1 MAVIG
6 TGEDP
11 VEGGGLPAEQFS
23 KAIKLTGMGMSVAL
37 MIGLGVWGYRLALRD
52 VTGVPVVKAIEGPMR
67 VQPVD
72 PGGRLAQHQGLAVNA
87 VQARGEASD
96 LSDEVLL
103 APEAVNVI
111 DTDVVGLQA
120 RPDGVARGEVATPAA
135 EAGEVVALDGV
146 AEDPNALQAVAEE
159 VPAITTP
166 EDILALADKV
176 ALPEAQKQQ
185 PPEEVGPKI
194 ASISPDIPGVS
205 RSPLPRL
212 RPEGL
217 VASDT
222 YKELDAEEGSSD
234 GTVEV
239 KSEDLPSGTSL
250 AQLGAFQSP
259 EIAREEWERLA
270 QRLGDYLDP
279 KTRVIERAERGGTVF
294 YRLRVAGFDDVN
306 DARRFCSALR
316 TEGSECIP
324 VVLH

>member
-1 MAVIG
+1 MAEIG

-11 VEGGGLPAEQFS
+11 VEGGGLPAEQLS
-23 KAIKLTGMGMSVAL
+23 KAIKMTGMCLSVAL
-37 MIGLGVWGYRLALRD
+37 MIGLGIWGYRLALRD
-52 VTGVPVVKAIEGPMR
+52 VTGVPVVKAIAGPMR
-67 VQPVD
+67 VQPID
-72 PGGRLAQHQGLAVNA
+72 PGGRLAQHQGLAVNT
-87 VQARGEASD
+87 VQARGEAGD

-103 APEAVNVI
+103 APVAVNVI

-120 RPDGVARGEVATPAA
+120 RPEGVARGEEASPAA

-146 AEDPNALQAVAEE
+146 AKDPNALKAVAAD
-159 VPAITTP
+159 VPAISTP

-176 ALPEAQKQQ
+176 ALPEAQKQV
-185 PPEEVGPKI
+185 PPAKAGVKI
-194 ASISPDIPGVS
+194 VSISPDIPGVS
-205 RSPLPRL
+205 RSPMPKQ
-212 RPEGL
+212 RPKGL
-217 VASDT
+217 IASDT

-234 GTVEV
+234 GAIEV
-239 KSEDLPSGTSL
+239 KSEDLPAGTSL

-270 QRLGDYLDP
+270 LRLGDYLDP

-294 YRLRVAGFDDVN
+294 YRLRVAGFDNVQ